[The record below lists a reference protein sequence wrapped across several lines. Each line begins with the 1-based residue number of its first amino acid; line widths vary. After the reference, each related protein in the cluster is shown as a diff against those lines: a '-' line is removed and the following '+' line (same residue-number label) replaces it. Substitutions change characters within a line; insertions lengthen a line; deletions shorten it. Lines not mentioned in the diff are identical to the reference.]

1 MRRMAIIGEEKQAE
15 VLRQI
20 EEARA
25 LVAGPRTKPAPPSGM
40 STFFAGIALAIV
52 GGYFLLNQV
61 EVTSSWGFFGLS
73 GRAGF
78 GLTMVPLLIGIGVL
92 FFDGKSRLGWFL
104 SIGGALTIVAA
115 VLTSLSISWQ
125 PTSLFNTL
133 AMFGLLAGGVGLVLR
148 SLRPYPPE
156 DKET

>member
-1 MRRMAIIGEEKQAE
+1 MRRMSITDEEKQAE
-15 VLRQI
+15 ALRQI

-25 LVAGPRTKPAPPSGM
+25 LVAGPRMTAAPPSGIGA
-40 STFFAGIALAIV
+40 FFAGIALAIV
-52 GGYFLLNQV
+52 GGYFVLNQV
-61 EVTSSWGFFGLS
+61 DVTASWGFFGLS

-78 GLTMVPLLIGIGVL
+78 GLTMLPLLTGIGVL

-125 PTSLFNTL
+125 PTTLFNTL

-148 SLRPYPPE
+148 SLRPYPQQGRP
-156 DKET
+156 T